1 MYLLLAFLLFVM
13 SFILLHFLW
22 CCCFVLSLLLPVYT
36 CLCIYLFINLF
47 SLHPE
52 CIIKMMNKP
61 LKNSQLQGKKPC
73 GAMMAS
79 EENALNDFLH
89 LVRSLLFQIPWGQ
102 SSSTYTHSHTHTHA
116 QSQSVSQ
123 YFCMKSDWKDKRH
136 ELKKPDRDKDEG
148 RLCEVV
154 RVFWKLKR

>member
-36 CLCIYLFINLF
+36 CLFIYLFINLF

-89 LVRSLLFQIPWGQ
+89 LVRSLLFQIP
-102 SSSTYTHSHTHTHA
+102 
-116 QSQSVSQ
+116 
-123 YFCMKSDWKDKRH
+123 
-136 ELKKPDRDKDEG
+136 
-148 RLCEVV
+148 
-154 RVFWKLKR
+154 